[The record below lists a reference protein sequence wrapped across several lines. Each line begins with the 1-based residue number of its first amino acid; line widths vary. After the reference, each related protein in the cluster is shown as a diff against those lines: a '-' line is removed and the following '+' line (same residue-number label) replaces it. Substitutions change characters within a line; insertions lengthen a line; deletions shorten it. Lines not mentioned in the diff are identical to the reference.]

1 FTKLVSPKGDPI
13 HHLPVS
19 RPPSPL
25 RGERDGVRGPF
36 RARMQAVAEES
47 FPHCWT
53 GEPQPL
59 GDLGLIALGQ
69 PNGLAIKFALD
80 PVSEGGLQVCELLT
94 VGRCKQ
100 LGNVDLKASFRLRLG
115 RVDLLQRLANDL

>member
-1 FTKLVSPKGDPI
+1 MSRIIAQSNSVVFTKMGLRQRRSDHPLTRLSDT
-13 HHLPVS
+13 
-19 RPPSPL
+19 SPL

-36 RARMQAVAEES
+36 RARMEAVAKES

-53 GEPQPL
+53 GDPQPL

-80 PVSEGGLQVCELLT
+80 PVSEGGLQVRERLT
-94 VGRCKQ
+94 VGRSQQ
-100 LGNVDLKASFRLRLG
+100 LGNVGLKAS
-115 RVDLLQRLANDL
+115 